1 VTSGRRAGSDGEPPA
16 GESGPTPPDPTEEL
30 ERVREELDR
39 STARLDATRVRSARQ
54 RDRFEALLEAAERL
68 AADRGRALA
77 ETRED
82 LARLRRQPLVRVGR
96 RIGRSLPKRGPAASS
111 TDAGPEA
118 EGAPSEVAAATGSR
132 PTDAKPSSDSGLRSI
147 AIHIAPAT
155 IEAGQRWGDLAFSNA
170 LATAFERHGWHATVH
185 AVDEWDSAA
194 SRQAAVALH
203 LFGVR
208 VPPVRPG
215 QVSLLWVISHPDR
228 VTARLCETY
237 DLVFVASDPFRDQL
251 ADRIGTPVIALHQ
264 ATDPD
269 RFFPEPGGPQH
280 EVLFVGN
287 SRRVRRPILDA
298 VGATNH
304 DLAVYGSNWTEALLD
319 PRYVR
324 GTWIPNDELHR
335 YYAAADI
342 VLSDHWPDMR
352 DEGFISNRVYDALAS
367 GGFVLS
373 DRVPGMDDAFDDA
386 VATFGPDDDLGSIID
401 RWLADPVGRRAAADR
416 GRAAVL
422 ARHTF
427 DHRVDAIIAALDDRP
442 DRRPGGP

>member
-1 VTSGRRAGSDGEPPA
+1 MTGGRDAGSDGGSPA
-16 GESGPTPPDPTEEL
+16 DKGAAPNPEDTTGEL
-30 ERVREELDR
+30 ERVREELAR
-39 STARLDATRVRSARQ
+39 STARLDALRLQSARQ

-82 LARLRRQPLVRVGR
+82 LARLRRQPLVRIGR
-96 RIGRSLPKRGPAASS
+96 RIGRSLPKRGPAASPA
-111 TDAGPEA
+111 DAGP
-118 EGAPSEVAAATGSR
+118 PVAA
-132 PTDAKPSSDSGLRSI
+132 PTDSRSPTPAPALARDTASRSI

-155 IEAGQRWGDLAFSNA
+155 LEAGQRWGDLAFARA
-170 LATAFERHGWHATVH
+170 LQAGFERHGWHATVH
-185 AVDEWDSAA
+185 AGDGWDDEA
-194 SRQAAVALH
+194 SRVAEVALH

-215 QVSLLWVISHPDR
+215 QTSLLWVISHPDR
-228 VTARLCETY
+228 LTAHLCDTY
-237 DLVFVASDPFRDQL
+237 DLVFVASEPFRDLL
-251 ADRIGTPVIALHQ
+251 ADRIRTPVLALLQ
-264 ATDPD
+264 ATDPG
-269 RFFPEPGGPQH
+269 RFHPEPGGPQH

-298 VGATNH
+298 VGATGH

-367 GGFVLS
+367 GAFVLS
-373 DRVPGMDDAFDDA
+373 DRVPGLDEAFDGA

-401 RWLADPVGRRAAADR
+401 RWLADPAGRAAAAER

-427 DHRVDAIIAALDDRP
+427 DQRADAIIATLDDRP